1 VSSGPLFRFVQ
12 VELPWRLGPPD
23 GRYLLRPPGADARA
37 GAVAVVVIATL
48 GAPERRRLTGR
59 RRSRDAAPEPP
70 PAPVPTGRATI
81 IDVARPLAG
90 KPEAGAWLQ
99 AGGEDEVADGL
110 AVLNRMLHAQ
120 RIAAADPDVHPVA
133 RRQTL
138 VARIGFGPGEQVADG
153 LWTSAR
159 ELTMLEGRRRRAQAL
174 EPQARL
180 AAILGAREPA
190 LVCAELALRARAD
203 LDHGRPRE
211 AALQL
216 LVTLDAAVAELAGA
230 PQAAALADRL
240 TELRARRDPVTDAA
254 QAALTGALSD
264 AQREAVAS
272 ALGRIES
279 ALRALAAAGA

>member
-23 GRYLLRPPGADARA
+23 GRYLLRPPGAGAQA
-37 GAVAVVVIATL
+37 AAVAVVVIATL
-48 GAPERRRLTGR
+48 GAPERRRLTAR
-59 RRSRDAAPEPP
+59 RRRRDAAPQPP

-81 IDVARPLAG
+81 IDVARPLAA
-90 KPEAGAWLQ
+90 EAEARSWLQ
-99 AGGEDEVADGL
+99 SSGEDELAEGL
-110 AVLNRMLHAQ
+110 AVLNRMLHAH
-120 RIAAADPDVHPVA
+120 RVAAADPDVHPVA

-138 VARIGFGPGEQVADG
+138 VARIGFGAGEQVADG

-159 ELTMLEGRRRRAQAL
+159 ELTLLEGRRRRARAL

-180 AAILGAREPA
+180 AAILGAREAA

-240 TELRARRDPVTDAA
+240 TELRAQREPVAEAA
-254 QAALTGALSD
+254 QTALTGALSD
-264 AQREAVAS
+264 AQRDAVAS
-272 ALGRIES
+272 ALARIEA